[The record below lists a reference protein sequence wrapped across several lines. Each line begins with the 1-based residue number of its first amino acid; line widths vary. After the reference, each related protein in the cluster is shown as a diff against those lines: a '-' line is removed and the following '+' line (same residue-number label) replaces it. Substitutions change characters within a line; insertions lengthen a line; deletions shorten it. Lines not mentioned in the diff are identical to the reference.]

1 MTTTPTLIEHLV
13 NNNNKRLLSDLIPK
27 GYTKY
32 QKSKIFD
39 EAFNKPI
46 EMPSYEVD
54 KLITAN

>member
-1 MTTTPTLIEHLV
+1 MTTEIV
-13 NNNNKRLLSDLIPK
+13 NNNNKRLLSKFIPK
-27 GYTKY
+27 DYPKY

-46 EMPSYEVD
+46 EMPSWEVE

>member
-1 MTTTPTLIEHLV
+1 MTTEIV
-13 NNNNKRLLSDLIPK
+13 NNNNKRLLSNLIPK

-32 QKSKIFD
+32 QKSKIVD

-46 EMPSYEVD
+46 EMPSWEVE

>member
-1 MTTTPTLIEHLV
+1 MTTEIV

-46 EMPSYEVD
+46 EMPSWEVE

>member
-1 MTTTPTLIEHLV
+1 METTKQIT
-13 NNNNKRLLSDLIPK
+13 NNNNKRILSNLIPK
-27 GYTKY
+27 GYPKY

-46 EMPSYEVD
+46 EMPSYEVE

>member
-1 MTTTPTLIEHLV
+1 MTTQIV

-27 GYTKY
+27 DYPKY
-32 QKSKIFD
+32 QKSKIVD

-46 EMPSYEVD
+46 KMPSWEVE